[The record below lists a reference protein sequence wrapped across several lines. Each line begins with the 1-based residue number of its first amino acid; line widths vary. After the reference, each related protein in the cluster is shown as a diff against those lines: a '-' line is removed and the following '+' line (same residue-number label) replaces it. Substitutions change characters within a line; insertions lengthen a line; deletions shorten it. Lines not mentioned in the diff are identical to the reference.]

1 MTINLHEPIFVVGAP
16 KTGSTALHVAFSNSK
31 LFNYPN
37 LKDTKQLGLDNFS
50 LDQYEKYYMNNKRR
64 VFEADQNLAIYPK
77 AFKEYYKEFHLAQH
91 CIRVTRTR
99 REVLLSFLVA
109 QENGICSSIEEAIE
123 SHWNWMV
130 EHGL

>member
-77 AFKEYYKEFHLAQH
+77 AFKNITKNFTSPNIVYVLREPEERFFSAFSWLKKTEFAAQ
-91 CIRVTRTR
+91 
-99 REVLLSFLVA
+99 
-109 QENGICSSIEEAIE
+109 
-123 SHWNWMV
+123 
-130 EHGL
+130 